1 MIDLYFKITPQN
13 FLYRVDSQ
21 LIKNQRE
28 EEYICHFI
36 FENEDWQDKQKF
48 VTFSIN

>member
-36 FENEDWQDKQKF
+36 FEGEDWQDKICNIF
-48 VTFSIN
+48 D